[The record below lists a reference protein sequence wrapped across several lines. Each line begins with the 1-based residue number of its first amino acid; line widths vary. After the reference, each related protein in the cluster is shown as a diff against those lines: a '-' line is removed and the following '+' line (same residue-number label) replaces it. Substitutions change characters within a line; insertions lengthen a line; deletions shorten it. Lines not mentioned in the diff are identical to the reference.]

1 MRLKLNSISRK
12 HQEKDTTT
20 ISFNLPSLKPL
31 TTLFMLVMICLFTG
45 CSCNRTRVVLL
56 PDHDNHV
63 GQVEITNA
71 HGSTLLDQAGYGV
84 TLREQDAPR
93 EAVAIEEKEIQTR
106 FGSVLGAEPELPAKF
121 ILQFKSG
128 SDILTDESLARVPE
142 IVTEIKNRSSMDISV
157 AGHSDRVGNED
168 ANIALSLKRAQRVL
182 NLLLDQG
189 IDARFIQASSH
200 GEGNPLVPTADDV
213 PEPKNRRVE
222 VIVR

>member
-1 MRLKLNSISRK
+1 
-12 HQEKDTTT
+12 
-20 ISFNLPSLKPL
+20 
-31 TTLFMLVMICLFTG
+31 MLMMICLFTG
-45 CSCNRTRVVLL
+45 CSCNKTTVVLL

-71 HGSTLLDQAGYGV
+71 HGTTLIDQAGYGV
-84 TLREQDAPR
+84 TLREQTAPQ
-93 EAVAIEEKEIQTR
+93 EAVAIEKKEIQAR
-106 FGSVLGAEPELPAKF
+106 FGSVLGAEPELPIKF
-121 ILQFKSG
+121 ILQFKGG
-128 SDILTDESLARVPE
+128 SDTLTEESLAQVPG

-182 NLLLDQG
+182 NLLLEQG
-189 IDARFIQASSH
+189 VDARFIQTSSH